1 MTVEKKNQHPFTLK
15 PYAKMFFSANQIPE
29 MHDTSLA
36 MYRRLSLTRW
46 DIVWTEETKDVDKLK
61 KMGTELEK
69 SGMLNIFLRTL
80 RKLIKRGNFS
90 NPLSMEERKN
100 TWQVEAATVIE
111 FVRLKVLIDKNKS
124 IDGDELW
131 QTFEEY
137 GHDAKISKNVINRK
151 IVSLTKA
158 RRERSR
164 SNKSHYGYTWYGI
177 SLYTTVTQSGQSVLT
192 DDTSYKTVV
201 KGQGSLDD

>member
-1 MTVEKKNQHPFTLK
+1 
-15 PYAKMFFSANQIPE
+15 
-29 MHDTSLA
+29 
-36 MYRRLSLTRW
+36 LSLTRW
-46 DIVWTEETKDVDKLK
+46 DIVWTEETKDVGKLE
-61 KMGTELEK
+61 KMSTDIEK

-90 NPLSMEERKN
+90 NPLSMEERKDS
-100 TWQVEAATVIE
+100 WQVEADPVIE

-131 QTFEEY
+131 EAYESYQQ
-137 GHDAKISKNVINRK
+137 GILKISKNVFNRK

-158 RRERSR
+158 KRERSR
-164 SNKSHYGYTWYGI
+164 SNKSSYGYTWFGI
-177 SLYTTVTQSGQSVLT
+177 SLYTTVTKSGQSVLT